1 MNIKVSVKYQFQDIT
16 RALIIFS
23 GVLLILILTLFIPGL
38 QGTTNG
44 LEVSAFIFLFVIGLN
59 TFKENFGM
67 FLQNGVSRKTIFAGK
82 LLSTCAVCAIM
93 AVVLEVLASLAKL
106 GSGYRDIQLGTLY
119 EMLYSDRMASISPVL
134 VAVENLLLLFS
145 CCFAFM
151 MVGYFITIAYYRMG
165 KQWKLLISVGLPVL
179 CFVLLPIVDVMLDGV
194 IFNFLF
200 RAFII
205 MTGLQFGNPYIGML
219 SALVAS
225 AVFSGLSWLLMR
237 KAVVKD

>member
-1 MNIKVSVKYQFQDIT
+1 M
-16 RALIIFS
+16 
-23 GVLLILILTLFIPGL
+23 ILILTLFIPGL

-119 EMLYSDRMASISPVL
+119 EMLYSDRMASISPRTY
-134 VAVENLLLLFS
+134 
-145 CCFAFM
+145 CRKCK
-151 MVGYFITIAYYRMG
+151 TIQSSETG
-165 KQWKLLISVGLPVL
+165 VWKSSLRPGSLCLTRWSVSPV
-179 CFVLLPIVDVMLDGV
+179 
-194 IFNFLF
+194 
-200 RAFII
+200 
-205 MTGLQFGNPYIGML
+205 
-219 SALVAS
+219 
-225 AVFSGLSWLLMR
+225 
-237 KAVVKD
+237 